1 MTVVDVPIDRVDA
14 VHVRAALALAAELE
28 GRYDDEQRAAFA
40 RVGLALCD
48 ALDDT
53 TDRQYE
59 FRVRVHLVGSDVR
72 DESSPWGRIRTAGS
86 SLPFSFP
93 VEQLSRR
100 QRWAIALSR
109 TGFLSVEISAGEVA
123 R

>member
-1 MTVVDVPIDRVDA
+1 MTVVDVPLDRVDA
-14 VHVRAALALAAELE
+14 VLLRESLYRLSVLEESDDATRAALA
-28 GRYDDEQRAAFA
+28 RA
-40 RVGLALCD
+40 GLAICD

-53 TDRQYE
+53 TDRQFE
-59 FRVRVHLVGSDVR
+59 FRVRVHLSGSDVR
-72 DESSPWGRIRTAGS
+72 DETSPWGTIRTAGS
-86 SLPFSFP
+86 SLPFTFP

-109 TGFLSVEISAGEVA
+109 TGFLAVEISAGEVA

>member
-1 MTVVDVPIDRVDA
+1 MTTIDVTLDRVDA
-14 VHVRAALALAAELE
+14 VVLQAAIEELLDRSLLNGPHEGAAVGRFRRAL
-28 GRYDDEQRAAFA
+28 RD
-40 RVGLALCD
+40 GLND
-48 ALDDT
+48 S
-53 TDRQYE
+53 TDRQFE
-59 FRVRVHLVGSDVR
+59 FRVRVHLVGSELR
-72 DESSPWGRIRTAGS
+72 DETSAWGRIRTAGS

-93 VEQLSRR
+93 IEQLSRR